1 MSRVSRGV
9 AAHARHKR
17 VIRLAK
23 GYHGRRKSTIRAAK
37 QAVVKALFSRYKS
50 RRLRRRRL
58 RACGIKML
66 GQLAAKYRLSYKLV
80 VCGVRRLQLSFGL
93 SALLSLGTS
102 GTAGD
107 GLFSLMVFV

>member
-9 AAHARHKR
+9 GVRARHKH
-17 VIRLAK
+17 ILGLAK
-23 GYHGRRKSTIRAAK
+23 GYYGRRKSTIRAAK

-50 RRLRRRRL
+50 RRFKKRRL

-80 VCGVRRLQLSFGL
+80 VYGVRRLQLSFSL
-93 SALLSLGTS
+93 SALLSLGMA
-102 GTAGD
+102 GAAGD
-107 GLFSLMVFV
+107 GLFSLMVFA